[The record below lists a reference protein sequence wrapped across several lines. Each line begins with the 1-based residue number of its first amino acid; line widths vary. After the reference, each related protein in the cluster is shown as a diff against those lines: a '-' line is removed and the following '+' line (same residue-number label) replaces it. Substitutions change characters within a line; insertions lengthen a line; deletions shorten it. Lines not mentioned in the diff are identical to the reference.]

1 MGHGYSCDA
10 VKRFFFFRWLD
21 AAGSML
27 WTWFCRRRL
36 FLFSDCWRLFCRPA
50 AEKRSVLRHN
60 ALLWSHWRFVIC
72 DWRSRFCVTFC
83 RWTWR
88 WLFCWRTRLFFC
100 WFLIVY
106 QNSQPPCLYC
116 VSLKFKSV
124 CCSCVCPDAA
134 RKWRLAVFNQ
144 NIDIT
149 LNCSRR
155 CSDFSTLFSIY
166 MFFFYFIAY
175 TV

>member
-21 AAGSML
+21 AAGSMW

-36 FLFSDCWRLFCRPA
+36 FLFSDWWRLFCRPA
-50 AEKRSVLRHN
+50 AAKRSVLRHN
-60 ALLWSHWRFVIC
+60 ALHVLYSDWRFVIS

-124 CCSCVCPDAA
+124 CCSCM
-134 RKWRLAVFNQ
+134 
-144 NIDIT
+144 
-149 LNCSRR
+149 SRCCTQMETGCFQPKHR
-155 CSDFSTLFSIY
+155 CNTELFSTLQW
-166 MFFFYFIAY
+166 FFYVNFNLYVSVKSLA
-175 TV
+175 